1 MAIQHEVAGPVIV
14 TFDSLQLGYTRDGA
28 RIRLEPK
35 WGDVHS
41 DDYGGAGG
49 APADSQLL
57 GALAHVTCELT
68 KYDVAEIRKLT
79 AFGEDPASATAFTL
93 PTLGTLVRQEN
104 KTQTLLLDGVNEDWT
119 FSTAFVRQAIEVN
132 KGTRFSTLM
141 CGFECWIDA
150 AATRVLASVV
160 DS

>member
-49 APADSQLL
+49 APADAQIL
-57 GALAHVTCELT
+57 GAVATVTCELT
-68 KYDVAEIRKLT
+68 KYDIAELHKLT

-93 PTLGTLVRQEN
+93 PAYGTLVRQDS
-104 KTQTLLLDGVNEDWT
+104 KTQVLLLDGVNEDWT
-119 FSTAFVRQAIEVN
+119 FSTAFVRQAMEVN
-132 KGTRFSTLM
+132 KGTRFSTFM
-141 CGFECWIDA
+141 VGFECWVN
-150 AATRVLASVV
+150 AATTRLLAAVS
-160 DS
+160 